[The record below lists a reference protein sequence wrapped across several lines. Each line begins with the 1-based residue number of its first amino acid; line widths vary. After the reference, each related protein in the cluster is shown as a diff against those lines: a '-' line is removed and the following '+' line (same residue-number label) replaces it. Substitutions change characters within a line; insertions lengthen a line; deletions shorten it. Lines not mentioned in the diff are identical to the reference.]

1 MQGLNAYGEKVIN
14 PVTGDVTKFHFTG
27 DPVSNSG
34 WLNYNLCDKRMLLSN
49 GPINFAPGDTN
60 KVYFAIFFETGD
72 SRIEALENLR
82 KSGYILK
89 SMFRTDFKTTPPK
102 VTTSVNYISEN
113 ESEINFEVLDSPG
126 SSIRAEL
133 YNYLG
138 ELEAS
143 FQLLYDDEGIFRH
156 KWTTTPSAKPL
167 YLNFDISNSI
177 QHNGKYERI
186 VDRIATSGPMEV
198 TDVSIRDNFNNDGIA
213 NPSEH
218 LVILPVIKN
227 NGIFDVSSLRIHVTS
242 NDPYVTVDNAIM
254 DISGIASGQD
264 ISVVY
269 NDTNYI
275 SCQIAENIPDNH
287 SIKFIAEMYDNNQNK
302 WNDAFSI
309 EVKRIVENTQIIEA
323 EHISGIAD
331 GTAGIRL
338 VDYNSLKTG
347 HTYEMTFVDRYP
359 VEKFHLRDVTAN
371 AAVLYNQDLPDD
383 FSHNIPITDG
393 FKIFKHTLLYGT
405 INRWSNFKH
414 VEGTLGATTLA
425 EDVVINGITYHA
437 GSPRIIH
444 PFRISYRDTYEAF
457 TPHVAAPTSPDIMG
471 HDFEVRVVG
480 NGNGQVATAIDG
492 KMTNWK
498 VLGNYTTQFEVWD
511 METVGGPA
519 QINFFWRDR
528 DGNGLINA
536 RSPVAYDRLVLVNT
550 PYDPNG
556 TYSPNSE
563 NVTWYFSIYE
573 DDGDLLDPGNDGS
586 DQWTAGQAIRVYIP
600 NVITAKDTF
609 AFTINIPQTNIP
621 DETMNTPD
629 KFHLFQNYP
638 NPFNPETTIKFHLPK
653 TSDVTLKIY
662 NISGQEIK
670 TLVHKEFHSGNHSV
684 KWDGTNNSGIK
695 VSSGIYIYTI
705 RTGTGFIQSKKML
718 LLK

>member
-1 MQGLNAYGEKVIN
+1 MQGLNAYGEKIIN
-14 PVTGDVTKFHFTG
+14 PVTGDVTKFYFTG

-34 WLNYNLCDKRMLLSN
+34 WISDNLRDKRMLLSN

-60 KVYFAIFFETGD
+60 EVYFAIFFETGD

-89 SMFRTDFKTTPPK
+89 GMFHNSFKSTPPR
-102 VTTSVNYISEN
+102 VTKNVNYISEN
-113 ESEINFEVLDSPG
+113 ESEINFEVLDYMG

-133 YNYLG
+133 YNDLG

-156 KWTTTPSAKPL
+156 IWTTSSLEKPL
-167 YLNFDISNSI
+167 YLNLEISNSPR
-177 QHNGKYERI
+177 HNGKWERI
-186 VDRIATSGPMEV
+186 IDRIATSGPMEV
-198 TDVSIRDNFNNDGIA
+198 TDVSIRDNFNNDRIA

-227 NGIFDVSSLRIHVTS
+227 SGIFDVSSLRIHVKS
-242 NDPYVTVDNAIM
+242 NDPYVTVDNTIM

-287 SIKFIAEMYDNNQNK
+287 SINFIVEMYDNNQNK
-302 WNDAFSI
+302 WIDDFSL

-323 EHISGIAD
+323 ERISGIAD
-331 GTAGIRL
+331 GTPGIRL

-347 HTYEMTFVDRYP
+347 HTYEMTFADHYP

-371 AAVLYNQDLPDD
+371 TAVLYNQDLPDL

-393 FKIFKHTLLYGT
+393 FKIFKHTLLYGL
-405 INRWSNFKH
+405 IDRWSNFEH
-414 VEGTLGATTLA
+414 VEGTLGAMTLT
-425 EDVVINGITYHA
+425 EDVIVNGITYSA
-437 GSPRIIH
+437 GNPRIIH
-444 PFRISYRDTYEAF
+444 PFRIIHRGTYETF
-457 TPHVAAPTSPDIMG
+457 TPHVAAPTPIDIMG

-480 NGNGQVATAIDG
+480 NGNGQAATAIDG
-492 KMTNWK
+492 KMSNWK

-511 METVGGPA
+511 MEAEGGPA

-528 DGNGLINA
+528 DGNGLINGYDG
-536 RSPVAYDRLVLVNT
+536 PAYDRLILVNT

-563 NVTWYFSIYE
+563 NATWYFSVYE

-609 AFTINIPQTNIP
+609 AFTINAPQTNIP

-629 KFHLFQNYP
+629 KFHLYQNYP
-638 NPFNPETTIKFHLPK
+638 NPFNPETTIKFQLSK
-653 TSDVTLKIY
+653 TSDVTLRIF
-662 NISGQEIK
+662 NINGQEIK
-670 TLVHKEFHSGNHSV
+670 TIVNKEYPPGNYSFI
-684 KWDGTNNSGIK
+684 WDGTNNSGVK
-695 VSSGIYIYTI
+695 VSSGLYIYTI